1 MRNARAGKMR
11 FRVDLQ
17 RVTQTVDSVGQPQE
31 AWATLATV
39 WANIE
44 TPNPIGAGREFTVAD
59 ALAADVTTSVVMRY
73 VVKLT
78 PKDRI
83 VYGTR
88 EFEIISLVN
97 TDERNRILTAY
108 CREKV

>member
-17 RVTQTVDSVGQPQE
+17 RVTQTIDSVGQPQE
-31 AWATLATV
+31 VWNTLATV
-39 WANIE
+39 WAHIE
-44 TPNPIGAGREFTVAD
+44 TVNPIGAGREFIKAD
-59 ALAADVTTSVVMRY
+59 ALGADIQTCVVMRY
-73 VVKLT
+73 VVPIT
-78 PKDRI
+78 PKDKIMFNGRELEI
-83 VYGTR
+83 V
-88 EFEIISLVN
+88 SVVN

>member
-17 RVTQTVDSVGQPQE
+17 RVTQTIDSVGQPQE
-31 AWATLATV
+31 VWNTLATV
-39 WANIE
+39 WAHIE
-44 TPNPIGAGREFTVAD
+44 TVNPIAAGREFTRAD
-59 ALAADVTTSVVMRY
+59 ALGADIQTCVVMRY
-73 VVKLT
+73 VVPIT
-78 PKDRI
+78 PKDKI
-83 VYGTR
+83 VFKGR
-88 EFEIISLVN
+88 ELEIVSIVN

>member
-17 RVTQTVDSVGQPQE
+17 RVTQTIDSVGQPQE
-31 AWATLATV
+31 VWNTIATV
-39 WANIE
+39 WAHIE
-44 TPNPIGAGREFTVAD
+44 TVNPIGAGREFAKAD
-59 ALAADVTTSVVMRY
+59 ALGADIQTCVIMRY
-73 VVKLT
+73 VVPIT
-78 PKDRI
+78 PKDKILYNGRELEI
-83 VYGTR
+83 V
-88 EFEIISLVN
+88 SVVN